1 MFSTYYRS
9 ILVKNF
15 ATLYSDVYR
24 TTIIIAGNPQR
35 LEYLILTPKN
45 KVAKAEI
52 NSMYGSWRKPKS

>member
-1 MFSTYYRS
+1 M
-9 ILVKNF
+9 VKNF